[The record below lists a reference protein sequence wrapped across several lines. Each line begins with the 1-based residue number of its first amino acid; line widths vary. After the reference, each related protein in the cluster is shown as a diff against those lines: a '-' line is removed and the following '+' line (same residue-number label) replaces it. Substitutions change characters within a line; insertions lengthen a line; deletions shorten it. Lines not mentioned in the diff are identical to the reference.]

1 MGSEESKPRLSCLCG
16 THFTNGVASQLLLIP
31 SSYTERVILVLE
43 EEKKGRREKE
53 GKTKQKQA
61 HAVSRFIGCLGNDLS

>member
-43 EEKKGRREKE
+43 EEKKGRREME
-53 GKTKQKQA
+53 GKEEGRSK
-61 HAVSRFIGCLGNDLS
+61 